1 MVLPIMRRLKLPL
14 GAEQKYVEK
23 LVALHMR
30 PIHLADEG
38 ITDSAIRRVMFE
50 AGEDTDDLMMLCEA
64 DITSK
69 IPEKVRR
76 FLDNFKIVRQKMQ
89 EIQAKDDY
97 RNWTPPIDGNEIM
110 ERYHLTPSREV
121 GQLREAQK
129 DAILDGLCDNTREAA
144 LAFLDAKAR
153 EMGLLA

>member
-1 MVLPIMRRLKLPL
+1 M
-14 GAEQKYVEK
+14 
-23 LVALHMR
+23 VALHMR

-50 AGEDTDDLMMLCEA
+50 AGQDTDDLMMLCEA
-64 DITSK
+64 DITSR

-97 RNWTPPIDGNEIM
+97 RNWTPPVDGNEIM
-110 ERYHLTPSREV
+110 TRYNLPPCREV
-121 GQLREAQK
+121 GILRESQK

-144 LAFLDAKAR
+144 LEFLDAKAR
-153 EMGLLA
+153 ELGFSPSPDASGN